1 MPVCIRC
8 TSFIRMNHWRK
19 MLAHVR
25 SLDDYICL
33 GGAMCGSCLCV
44 VLQVVSTLQKA
55 RLKEWGSIAPWNN
68 LLNTLISTCSHFF
81 WWFLHCASHIY
92 MNNLGVEGHML
103 APRHHNIAIYMHH
116 RNIMYNHIHIPH
128 KTSCHMYFQCTMT
141 PHIPTTRGVSFNFT
155 QSASKGSQEPMNI
168 PTFFLF
174 SFFPLLNS

>member
-1 MPVCIRC
+1 
-8 TSFIRMNHWRK
+8 
-19 MLAHVR
+19 
-25 SLDDYICL
+25 
-33 GGAMCGSCLCV
+33 
-44 VLQVVSTLQKA
+44 
-55 RLKEWGSIAPWNN
+55 
-68 LLNTLISTCSHFF
+68 
-81 WWFLHCASHIY
+81 
-92 MNNLGVEGHML
+92 ML

-174 SFFPLLNS
+174 SFFPLLNSQSSEMTLNPECVSMYNLYICDSTVARILTRFRVVGDFNLCPTRFYGNTFLFCCKLCHLSITQHPHSP